1 MTGAPCGH
9 SVEGSWHYLINL
21 ISPSLINSISAS
33 SHSPLGPPI
42 CPPSSP
48 RHSGIS
54 QRACRLCNCTHTIN
68 IRPSCPFLRNLLLP
82 LFSPFRVQPLSILT
96 HTHGR
101 PERSKH
107 SHSDPVSDHR
117 VWAQNRPRTLGRGHR
132 HSRRLVLSSLAHNPI
147 ILVQYYHSHPR
158 RPWIN
163 ISLII
168 VSSCGW
174 PFWISL
180 PQSFTTPDL
189 SFWYLHVA
197 LAPVVTN
204 QLNPDTSARLS
215 PLTCGHRMH
224 TNIPA
229 STHTTAHEHRLQP

>member
-48 RHSGIS
+48 RHSGICE
-54 QRACRLCNCTHTIN
+54 RACRLCDCTHTIN

-101 PERSKH
+101 PEASTATPTPCQIIASGLRTVPGH
-107 SHSDPVSDHR
+107 SAEDTD
-117 VWAQNRPRTLGRGHR
+117 TLGAW
-132 HSRRLVLSSLAHNPI
+132 SSVVLPTIRSFWCNITIHTRVVTGS
-147 ILVQYYHSHPR
+147 
-158 RPWIN
+158 
-163 ISLII
+163 ISLLSLCRAVVGPSGFHCLSLSLLQICHFGTCM
-168 VSSCGW
+168 SPW
-174 PFWISL
+174 P
-180 PQSFTTPDL
+180 
-189 SFWYLHVA
+189 
-197 LAPVVTN
+197 PVVTN